1 MSRTYHILR
10 TWIEMRE
17 FKCGQAHGNGNGTDF
32 WYSRK
37 YMERAAYR
45 VAIILEKK
53 IDLHYRRIEY
63 TESKNVSLRLLLYI
77 FNKRLPGR
85 VTWRRPLYDISCF
98 LNSSP

>member
-45 VAIILEKK
+45 VAIILEKNRFTLPA
-53 IDLHYRRIEY
+53 DRIHG
-63 TESKNVSLRLLLYI
+63 K
-77 FNKRLPGR
+77 
-85 VTWRRPLYDISCF
+85 
-98 LNSSP
+98 

>member
-32 WYSRK
+32 WYSKK

-53 IDLHYRRIEY
+53 
-63 TESKNVSLRLLLYI
+63 
-77 FNKRLPGR
+77 
-85 VTWRRPLYDISCF
+85 
-98 LNSSP
+98 